1 MGGFFVVKYLGS
13 KPGVLGENCR
23 RQFARQSSLEN
34 CVFKAEVVGSQN
46 VTESQWALH
55 VRTVLMGGFIVDDY
69 VKYLLLLFYCLT
81 RVYYEFIMWV
91 FFRYIRRSWLIMMC
105 LFLFLVGLILARLR
119 MDSID
124 IILILLGVL
133 GASSVLL
140 KKRKNGYVFAIL
152 MTSMLGF
159 GIWRGT
165 ACLHKVD
172 AYQDIF
178 GSSVIVQTTAT
189 EDAVYSERRQLV
201 FSANQVFIDGQG
213 MVGKIEIEGFGV
225 PMVYRGDRIQA
236 SGKIFPKRGENI
248 AGMKYATLTVVKK
261 DKSIINSF
269 RREFAAGLQNVLPEP
284 LASFGLGLLIGQRSS
299 LPEDLNEQLIA
310 VGLIHIVAVS
320 GYNLTVLTNLSKRGL
335 QKRSRYQALIGSIV
349 LITLFLLV
357 TGFSP
362 SIVRAAVVS
371 GLSLITWYY
380 GRSMKPVM
388 ILLLSAVLTAGV
400 NPLYVWSSIGWYL
413 SFTAFFGVLV
423 LAPLLRER
431 YLSKKT
437 QEKMLPQVLLET
449 FAAQV
454 CTLPIILLIF
464 GRLSVVG
471 VIANLLVVP
480 IVPFAMITSLVAG
493 LYGMVGPF
501 FLGGFLVLPA
511 RLILEY
517 IVSVTGLMA
526 SIPHISVIAN
536 ITALQTA
543 ILYSMILLISVLLFI
558 RNRKLPTSQF

>member
-1 MGGFFVVKYLGS
+1 MRFFFK
-13 KPGVLGENCR
+13 R
-23 RQFARQSSLEN
+23 IRQ
-34 CVFKAEVVGSQN
+34 
-46 VTESQWALH
+46 
-55 VRTVLMGGFIVDDY
+55 
-69 VKYLLLLFYCLT
+69 
-81 RVYYEFIMWV
+81 
-91 FFRYIRRSWLIMMC
+91 SWLIMAC
-105 LFLFLVGLILARLR
+105 LALFLVGLIVARLR
-119 MDSID
+119 LDSLDVVLVLSGMLAVSIF
-124 IILILLGVL
+124 LL
-133 GASSVLL
+133 S
-140 KKRKNGYVFAIL
+140 KRKHGYIFAIL
-152 MTSMLGF
+152 MISMFGF

-165 ACLHKVD
+165 VYLHEVD
-172 AYQDIF
+172 DYQNVF
-178 GSSVIVQTTAT
+178 GSSVVVQATAT

-201 FSANQVFIDGQG
+201 FSANQVVINGGG
-213 MVGKIEIEGFGV
+213 MVGKIEIEGFGA

-248 AGMKYATLTVVKK
+248 AGMKYASLTVLQK
-261 DKSIINSF
+261 DTSFINKF
-269 RREFAAGLQNVLPEP
+269 RREFAAGLQNVLPET

-320 GYNLTVLTNLSKRGL
+320 GYNLTVLANLSKRSL

-431 YLSKKT
+431 YLSKKA
-437 QEKMLPQVLLET
+437 QEKMLPQVLSET

-464 GRLSVVG
+464 GRLSVVS

-493 LYGMVGPF
+493 LYGIVGPF

-517 IVSVTGLMA
+517 IVSVTGVLA

-543 ILYSMILLISVLLFI
+543 ILYSIILLISVLLFI
-558 RNRKLPTSQF
+558 RTRKLPARSTSQF